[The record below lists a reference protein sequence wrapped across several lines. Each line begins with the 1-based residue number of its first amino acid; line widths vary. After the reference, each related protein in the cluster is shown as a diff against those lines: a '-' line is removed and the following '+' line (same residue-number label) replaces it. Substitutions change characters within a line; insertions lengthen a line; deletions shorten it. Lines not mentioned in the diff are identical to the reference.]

1 MWLTFYS
8 AGVNYQKN
16 DLDQV
21 KEEKNGYSYRI
32 YV

>member
-1 MWLTFYS
+1 MWLTLCF

-21 KEEKNGYSYRI
+21 KVEKNGKLFI
-32 YV
+32 